1 MKPKRKPEIMSPA
14 GNWTCLIAAL
24 QSGADAIYFGLQ
36 GLNMRSNYR
45 NFRPPEMKR
54 IARECH
60 EAGARA
66 YLALNTVVFD
76 GELPRVDRI
85 LKSARDAGIDAV
97 IGSDLAVIQKASAL
111 DLPVFLSTQM
121 SISNSES
128 LGFFY
133 RTFGIRRFVLARECT
148 LVQIRAMRRKLV
160 KQLGEAANDIEIEVF
175 VHGAMCVSVSGRCFM
190 SENRSGKSANRGAC
204 LQPCRREYQL
214 IDDEGKTSF
223 RMGENYLLS
232 PEDLC
237 TMPFIEKLIEAGVS
251 SFKIEGRART
261 PEYVSTVT
269 TAYRRAVDFY
279 FENHRRPDF
288 QTQFHALKKT
298 LMADLDGVYHRGLSP
313 GFFMGQPVDQWANT
327 SGSRAGKSKRHVG
340 EVANYYRK
348 AEAAEIQVRA
358 TEFAL
363 GDELI
368 IQGPTTGVVRIRI
381 DSIQVDH
388 EPRQS
393 AKRGERVAVPVK
405 EVVRRKDRVFLVTNA

>member
-1 MKPKRKPEIMSPA
+1 MKPKRKPEIMAPA

-66 YLALNTVVFD
+66 YLALNTIVFD
-76 GELPRVDRI
+76 GELARVDRI

-111 DLPVFLSTQM
+111 GLPVFLSTQM

-160 KQLGEAANDIEIEVF
+160 KQLGEGANDIEIEVF
-175 VHGAMCVSVSGRCFM
+175 AHGAMCVSVSGRCFM

-223 RMGENYLLS
+223 RLGGNYLLS

-269 TAYRRAVDFY
+269 TAYRKAVDFY

-288 QTQFHALKKT
+288 ETQFEALKKT
-298 LMADLDGVYHRGLSP
+298 LMGDLDGVYHRGLSP

-348 AEAAEIQVRA
+348 SGAAEIQVRA
-358 TEFAL
+358 AEFAL

-368 IQGPTTGVVRIRI
+368 IQGPTTGVVRVRI
-381 DSIQVDH
+381 DSIQVEH

-393 AKRGERVAVPVK
+393 AKRGERVAVSVN
-405 EVVRRKDRVFLVTNA
+405 ETVRRRDRVFLVTNV